1 VEIRIFCQ
9 LEADFTINPNSGLCS
24 FGFKLYLFS
33 MKLKLSAYWW
43 CQLGGWLFYSL
54 TWVFFAFLF
63 DQKYTS
69 MFYSRLL
76 LYMFSGL
83 TFTHVLRYFIIK
95 FDVRPP
101 FQKQKW
107 VKLAVLILLICLLY
121 NYVNSQL
128 IEWFKLY
135 DPTKKVSLLKRF
147 LGNLI
152 FDSPLIFIWSCIYFI
167 WHYVE
172 LGRKTE
178 VQKVMLESLVK
189 ELELKTIKSH
199 INPHFIFN
207 ALNSIRALVD
217 ENPDRARTAI
227 TELSNILRSSMQ
239 TEKLELA
246 PLEKELNI
254 VKDYLALEYI
264 RFEDRLRIA
273 YEIDDDTIDLP
284 VPPMMLQTLV
294 ENAIKHGISK
304 QKEGGVVRII
314 SITTDHYHELIVQN
328 TGQLHVASEDVIDG
342 FGINSTRNRLK
353 ILFGENASFEIRDN
367 MDSSMVEAIVKLP
380 LKGIN

>member
-1 VEIRIFCQ
+1 MG
-9 LEADFTINPNSGLCS
+9 SGL
-24 FGFKLYLFS
+24 
-33 MKLKLSAYWW
+33 
-43 CQLGGWLFYSL
+43 
-54 TWVFFAFLF
+54 V
-63 DQKYTS
+63 
-69 MFYSRLL
+69 
-76 LYMFSGL
+76 
-83 TFTHVLRYFIIK
+83 FTHLLRFFIIK
-95 FDVRPP
+95 YDLRPP

-107 VKLAVLILLICLLY
+107 FRLGFLILLICVLY
-121 NYVNSQL
+121 NYTNSQL
-128 IEWFKLY
+128 VEWFKLY
-135 DPTKKVSLLKRF
+135 DPTRKVTVLKRF
-147 LGNLI
+147 WGNVI
-152 FDSPLIFIWSCIYFI
+152 FDSPLIFIWSSIYFI

-178 VQKVMLESLVK
+178 VQKVKLESLVK

-246 PLEKELNI
+246 PLEKELSI
-254 VKDYLALEYI
+254 VKDYLALEHI
-264 RFEDRLRIA
+264 RFEDRLKIE
-273 YEIDDDTIDLP
+273 YDIDEDTLNQP

-304 QKEGGVVRII
+304 HKEGGVVRVI
-314 SITTDHYHELIVQN
+314 SDFTDNHHELIVQN
-328 TGQLHVASEDVIDG
+328 TGHLNGAAEDVIDG

-353 ILFGENASFEIRDN
+353 ILFGAKASFEIRDIEGN
-367 MDSSMVEAIVKLP
+367 DMVEAIVKLP
-380 LKGIN
+380 LKEIY

>member
-1 VEIRIFCQ
+1 
-9 LEADFTINPNSGLCS
+9 
-24 FGFKLYLFS
+24 
-33 MKLKLSAYWW
+33 MKLKSSAYWW

-63 DQKYTS
+63 EQKYTS

-76 LYMFSGL
+76 LYMLSGL
-83 TFTHVLRYFIIK
+83 IFTHLLRYFIIK
-95 FDVRPP
+95 FDLRPP
-101 FQKQKW
+101 FHKQKW
-107 VKLAVLILLICLLY
+107 VQLAILIVLICIFY
-121 NYVNSQL
+121 NFTNSQL
-128 IEWFKLY
+128 VEWFKLY
-135 DPTKKVSLLKRF
+135 DPTKKVTVLKRF
-147 LGNLI
+147 WGSLI

-178 VQKVMLESLVK
+178 VQKVKLESLVK

-239 TEKLELA
+239 TEKMELA
-246 PLEKELNI
+246 PLEKELSI
-254 VKDYLALEYI
+254 VKDYLALEHI
-264 RFEDRLRIA
+264 RFEDRLRIE
-273 YEIDDDTIDLP
+273 YDIDEDTMDQP

-304 QKEGGVVRII
+304 QKEGGVVRVI
-314 SITTDHYHELIVQN
+314 SDFTNDHHELIVQN
-328 TGQLHVASEDVIDG
+328 TGRLNSAAEDVIDG
-342 FGINSTRNRLK
+342 FGIKSTRNRLK
-353 ILFGENASFEIRDN
+353 ILFGSKASFEIREMKDKE
-367 MDSSMVEAIVKLP
+367 MVEAIVKLP
-380 LKGIN
+380 LKEVY

>member
-1 VEIRIFCQ
+1 MR
-9 LEADFTINPNSGLCS
+9 
-24 FGFKLYLFS
+24 
-33 MKLKLSAYWW
+33 LKFSAYWW

-63 DQKYTS
+63 EQKYTS
-69 MFYSRLL
+69 MFFSRLL
-76 LYMFSGL
+76 LYMASGL
-83 TFTHVLRYFIIK
+83 LFTHLLRFFILK
-95 FDVRPP
+95 YDLKPP
-101 FQKQKW
+101 LHKQKW
-107 VKLAVLILLICLLY
+107 AKLAVLILLICVIY
-121 NYVNSQL
+121 NFTNSEFV
-128 IEWFKLY
+128 EWFKLY
-135 DPTKKVSLLKRF
+135 DPTKKVSVLKRF
-147 LGNLI
+147 LGNVI

-178 VQKVMLESLVK
+178 VQKVKLESLVK

-239 TEKLELA
+239 TEKMELA

-254 VKDYLALEYI
+254 VKDYLALEHI
-264 RFEDRLRIA
+264 RFEDRLKIE
-273 YEIDDDTIDLP
+273 YDIDEDTMDQP

-304 QKEGGVVRII
+304 QKEGGVVRVI
-314 SITTDHYHELIVQN
+314 SDFTNEHHELIVQN
-328 TGQLHVASEDVIDG
+328 SGRLNVAAEDVIDG

-353 ILFGENASFEIRDN
+353 ILFGTKASFEIRD
-367 MDSSMVEAIVKLP
+367 MKDKEMVEAIVKLP
-380 LKGIN
+380 LKEVY

>member
-1 VEIRIFCQ
+1 MR
-9 LEADFTINPNSGLCS
+9 
-24 FGFKLYLFS
+24 
-33 MKLKLSAYWW
+33 LKSSAYWW

-63 DQKYTS
+63 EQKYTV
-69 MFYSRLL
+69 MFYSRLFL
-76 LYMFSGL
+76 NIGSGL
-83 TFTHVLRYFIIK
+83 IFTHLLRHFIIR
-95 FDVRPP
+95 FDLKPP
-101 FQKQKW
+101 FHKQKW
-107 VKLAVLILLICLLY
+107 GGLAILILLTCILY

-128 IEWFKLY
+128 VEWLHLF
-135 DPTKKVSLLKRF
+135 DPAKKISVLKRF
-147 LGNLI
+147 WSNVL
-152 FDSPLIFIWSCIYFI
+152 FDSPLIFIWSSIYFI

-178 VQKVMLESLVK
+178 VQKVKLESLVK

-239 TEKLELA
+239 TEKMELA
-246 PLEKELNI
+246 PLEKELSI
-254 VKDYLALEYI
+254 VKDYLALEHI
-264 RFEDRLRIA
+264 RFEDRLRIE
-273 YEIDDDTIDLP
+273 YDIDEDTLDQP

-304 QKEGGVVRII
+304 QKEGGVVRVI
-314 SITTDHYHELIVQN
+314 SDFTNDHHELIVQN
-328 TGQLHVASEDVIDG
+328 TGHLNVDIVNMIDG
-342 FGINSTRNRLK
+342 FGIKSTRNRLK
-353 ILFGENASFEIRDN
+353 ILFGAKASFEIREMKDQE
-367 MDSSMVEAIVKLP
+367 MVEAIVKLP
-380 LKGIN
+380 LKEMY

>member
-1 VEIRIFCQ
+1 
-9 LEADFTINPNSGLCS
+9 
-24 FGFKLYLFS
+24 
-33 MKLKLSAYWW
+33 
-43 CQLGGWLFYSL
+43 
-54 TWVFFAFLF
+54 
-63 DQKYTS
+63 
-69 MFYSRLL
+69 
-76 LYMFSGL
+76 MFSGL